1 MDLLDDLG
9 GLQELLPDWE
19 AGWSSDTETS
29 DDLVLRAGERVAG
42 GGCGPVGV
50 APCGGRGRPRAEVL
64 EKMSP
69 GGAAEAAAAWAA
81 AACACCWALK
91 AAAAAAKACIWEDM
105 L

>member
-42 GGCGPVGV
+42 GGCGPVGA
-50 APCGGRGRPRAEVL
+50 AP
-64 EKMSP
+64 
-69 GGAAEAAAAWAA
+69 
-81 AACACCWALK
+81 
-91 AAAAAAKACIWEDM
+91 
-105 L
+105 

>member
-42 GGCGPVGV
+42 GG
-50 APCGGRGRPRAEVL
+50 
-64 EKMSP
+64 
-69 GGAAEAAAAWAA
+69 
-81 AACACCWALK
+81 WALGPSVV
-91 AAAAAAKACIWEDM
+91 ASHWWGWFC
-105 L
+105 